1 LNRRCICPQDK
12 MVSKIKKTDGA
23 LHSFTTTARDR
34 YQFDPCLVGYAIIP
48 AELNYLRQVRGR
60 RAAHIPCMCAEVFEF
75 VVDRPLN
82 SFGWFGSTWVDGG
95 DCAWVGT
102 GKRWMQWGGSHASF
116 SNCLLARIVL
126 YPFWRGITR
135 TEHWRLARRAHMLCF
150 VRRVQGSKHVR
161 KPGIRKLRRPCPW
174 LGELGFAYTNV
185 EIWIAGLQL
194 LLLVVLF
201 HLHCQLAQWVAV
213 QTFFFLKTKEM
224 YKLRRCDSKKKYQI
238 LISRESIIGNVLLQI
253 RGDWE
258 NLAN

>member
-1 LNRRCICPQDK
+1 
-12 MVSKIKKTDGA
+12 
-23 LHSFTTTARDR
+23 
-34 YQFDPCLVGYAIIP
+34 
-48 AELNYLRQVRGR
+48 
-60 RAAHIPCMCAEVFEF
+60 MCAEVFEF

-126 YPFWRGITR
+126 FPFWRGITR
-135 TEHWRLARRAHMLCF
+135 TEHWRLARSAHMLCF

-161 KPGIRKLRRPCPW
+161 KPGIRKLRRPW

-194 LLLVVLF
+194 LLLAVLF

-213 QTFFFLKTKEM
+213 QTKEM
-224 YKLRRCDSKKKYQI
+224 WFEKKYQI
-238 LISRESIIGNVLLQI
+238 LISR
-253 RGDWE
+253 
-258 NLAN
+258 